1 LSPLRYKEMLELV
14 ISPSLTANSHRKEN
28 LRLSGDVAAAGPL
41 SDREGR
47 LRGEIGAQEVGSV
60 HPQMC

>member
-1 LSPLRYKEMLELV
+1 MLELV